1 MAYSSL
7 IMMEYPFI
15 KPVESQ
21 KKCNRYYDK
30 KTRVKSKV
38 FFIHPVHDSLN
49 LFIAFMVLEKHSQG
63 MPKIKVKLFANFR
76 EFTKTGELE
85 IEGNTVRGV
94 LDRICDKYPG
104 LEKILFNSGNILPY
118 VNIFLNGEN
127 ILESGGLKASLKLG
141 DEIAIFPP
149 VSGG

>member
-1 MAYSSL
+1 
-7 IMMEYPFI
+7 
-15 KPVESQ
+15 
-21 KKCNRYYDK
+21 
-30 KTRVKSKV
+30 
-38 FFIHPVHDSLN
+38 
-49 LFIAFMVLEKHSQG
+49 MVLEKHSQG